1 MHNSLTS
8 VYFWIIPSHAGDT
21 RNNAPDEPELKTIGD
36 EMSKLVEAV
45 SWYLLLHII
54 YNTK

>member
-1 MHNSLTS
+1 MYNSLTS
-8 VYFWIIPSHAGDT
+8 VYFWITISGDT

-45 SWYLLLHII
+45 SWYLLVHII
-54 YNTK
+54 YNTM